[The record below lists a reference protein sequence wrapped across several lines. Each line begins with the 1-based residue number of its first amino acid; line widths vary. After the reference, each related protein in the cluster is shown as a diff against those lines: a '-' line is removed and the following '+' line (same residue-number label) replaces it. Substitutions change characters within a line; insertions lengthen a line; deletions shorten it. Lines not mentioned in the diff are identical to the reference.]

1 MTDLYSKGDMVRAT
15 HKETGEVHEFEVEHP
30 NGYGLGSTTRL
41 YFAKSL
47 WDFEKLTPPLPT
59 KAGLY
64 QPYKSEYIRKLLLTT
79 RGKWFWIDFDGDGE
93 NWPVAEIVPTSTA
106 QLYAATITPIYLY
119 GEES

>member
-1 MTDLYSKGDMVRAT
+1 MTDPYSKGDKVRAT

-47 WDFEKLTPPLPT
+47 WDFEKLTPALPT
-59 KAGLY
+59 KAGMYRATSDKGMNKLIFTTLGEWY
-64 QPYKSEYIRKLLLTT
+64 WLDFTAKGSVTRKAAIESIQE
-79 RGKWFWIDFDGDGE
+79 R
-93 NWPVAEIVPTSTA
+93 
-106 QLYAATITPIYLY
+106 YAATITPLYLY

>member
-1 MTDLYSKGDMVRAT
+1 MTDDLYIKGDSVRAT

-47 WDFEKLTPPLPT
+47 WDFERLTRPLPT

-64 QPYKSEYIRKLLLTT
+64 QASSDKGMNKLILTT
-79 RGKWFWIDFDGDGE
+79 HGEWYWLDFTAKLS
-93 NWPVAEIVPTSTA
+93 VARKETDSIPER
-106 QLYAATITPIYLY
+106 YAATITPLYLY